1 MRFVTLSAIID
12 ALAQFAITEGSDKRQ
27 LQATVSERTITE
39 QIWRVVNVDTSSST
53 KLGQYS
59 MATDSGPKIILA
71 KTDKACQIHMDNTSG
86 NGVAMAANGFA
97 LAYTNGVT
105 NVYLQ
110 NDSATD
116 IAKVEVAIFLV
127 TSS

>member
-1 MRFVTLSAIID
+1 MRFATLSAIID

-39 QIWRVVNVDTSSST
+39 QIWRVVNVDVSSST
-53 KLGQYS
+53 KLDLYS
-59 MATDSGPKIILA
+59 MATDSSAKIILS

-86 NGVAMAANGFA
+86 NGVPMAANGFA

-116 IAKVEVAIFLV
+116 VAKVEVAVFLV